1 MHPEPVSATRRS
13 AATQTGPLRSGNPRG
28 DPNLAPRC
36 GAKARQTGC
45 ACRAPAMANG
55 RCRMHGGAST
65 GARTAAGLHR
75 LAAVNTIHGRHAAGA
90 AGDEELRIRTIL
102 RRTRLA
108 FAADFLRAFLSPELA
123 AVLETRAG
131 PAALATP
138 RYGWRAGR
146 GAGDRVAGDRDKT
159 LCTSGG
165 GTGGR
170 DARGRFAARPRP
182 ELRGQAAAQAAARVE
197 AAALAPWREAIARAR
212 LAKRTV
218 RLAKRAAR
226 AARVAERAAARAA
239 LIDTVGKKSMHQD
252 DRPLAGLVCGGSAQ
266 RPHTPRD
273 IGVDEAGGSRRAR
286 MAGVARALR
295 GQFGSDGAAA
305 GDSASSERYPMER
318 GAVDGG
324 PAGPLVAGAGGAVG
338 ARMAEAVRATTGDLG
353 RGGAAAGES
362 VCSERHPMQRGAVD
376 GEPAEP
382 LDARSSHYG
391 RRRAIVLP
399 LPSGGACSRALDP
412 GVGERSAPGEG
423 LAANPMVGVCRAPSP
438 AASRRPLPEGE
449 VGSRWDS
456 GHDQNERRPMQ
467 SLPPGDCPGGGAVGG
482 EPAGP
487 LDARSSHYGRRRAIV
502 LPLPSGG
509 ACSRTLDPGV
519 GERSAPGEGLAANP
533 MVGACR
539 APSPAA
545 SRRPLPEGEVGSRWD
560 SGHDQNER
568 LPMQSLPPGACPG
581 GGAVRPC
588 GNPSRQ
594 RLLGSVV
601 DGTLA
606 WRAAQSGGW
615 AVMAAGAK
623 AIGAG
628 EDWLPAAWE
637 AQLRTTAAEARMFA
651 RFMGRTVGWAAETL
665 RWEGLGGDG

>member
-1 MHPEPVSATRRS
+1 MVRVACARQKAACAGAQGGVAGGDRQAERDGDVAAVAAAGVVPGGVVPVGVVARGIIARGIGHAGGGHCGIRHDCALLLRLWLRVPDRPGGRPCWMKLTPVGEASPPPLAGGGWGEGLRDNRGHWFNPPLPPTPSLKGRGSSFLLGRIVGTWWQRGRCGPTVGMPYGGLCGAGPARMLDNRLLDIMTILTRSRIPMHPEPVSATRRS

-123 AVLETRAG
+123 AALETRAG

-182 ELRGQAAAQAAARVE
+182 ELRGQAAAQAAARAE

-239 LIDTVGKKSMHQD
+239 QIDAVGKKSMHQD
-252 DRPLAGLVCGGSAQ
+252 GRPLAGLACGGSAQ

-305 GDSASSERYPMER
+305 GDLRPANDIPWNVARWTAGRR
-318 GAVDGG
+318 GRSLPVLA
-324 PAGPLVAGAGGAVG
+324 
-338 ARMAEAVRATTGDLG
+338 ARLG
-353 RGGAAAGES
+353 RGW
-362 VCSERHPMQRGAVD
+362 P
-376 GEPAEP
+376 
-382 LDARSSHYG
+382 
-391 RRRAIVLP
+391 RRC
-399 LPSGGACSRALDP
+399 GG
-412 GVGERSAPGEG
+412 
-423 LAANPMVGVCRAPSP
+423 
-438 AASRRPLPEGE
+438 
-449 VGSRWDS
+449 
-456 GHDQNERRPMQ
+456 
-467 SLPPGDCPGGGAVGG
+467 
-482 EPAGP
+482 
-487 LDARSSHYGRRRAIV
+487 
-502 LPLPSGG
+502 
-509 ACSRTLDPGV
+509 
-519 GERSAPGEGLAANP
+519 
-533 MVGACR
+533 
-539 APSPAA
+539 
-545 SRRPLPEGEVGSRWD
+545 
-560 SGHDQNER
+560 
-568 LPMQSLPPGACPG
+568 
-581 GGAVRPC
+581 
-588 GNPSRQ
+588 
-594 RLLGSVV
+594 
-601 DGTLA
+601 
-606 WRAAQSGGW
+606 
-615 AVMAAGAK
+615 
-623 AIGAG
+623 
-628 EDWLPAAWE
+628 
-637 AQLRTTAAEARMFA
+637 
-651 RFMGRTVGWAAETL
+651 
-665 RWEGLGGDG
+665 